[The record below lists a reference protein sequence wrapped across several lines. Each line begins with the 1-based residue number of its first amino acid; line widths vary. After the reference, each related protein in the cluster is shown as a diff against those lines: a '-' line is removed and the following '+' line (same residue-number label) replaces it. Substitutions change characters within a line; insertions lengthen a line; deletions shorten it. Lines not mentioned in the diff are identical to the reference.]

1 MTTKKYISLILS
13 VLVTYILQAAP
24 GTYYNS
30 IDTNISCAN
39 FKTVLARLLTSN
51 STVLPYG
58 IVDDNF
64 NKTDLKPAT
73 GAATGLVVSDKY
85 SSDNP
90 GGIDFCNYRYPT
102 NFCGFVTSPITAEC
116 TCYNKEHSFPK
127 SWFGGALVYPMY
139 SDMHFIWPSDAF
151 VNTKKLDYPIGY
163 VYTASYT
170 SKNGNKIG
178 SSNIA
183 ANYGYNASKLF
194 EPIDSFKGDFARA
207 YLYVITRY
215 EDSLTSWVGRNNI
228 ASGVLDGNKYPGFK
242 PWMLQLCVKWNKLDP
257 PSAFERKRNDSVY
270 SLQGNRNPYI
280 DYPNWVEKVFGTNG
294 ISSSCVSTGIKDNK
308 SLAYA
313 VFPNP
318 VHDALLNIRLN
329 TGMDEEATIEIV
341 DILGRTVITQ
351 ILHPASP
358 SNIDISNL
366 GKGMYFINIIYKEQ
380 NNASLFIK
388 E

>member
-1 MTTKKYISLILS
+1 MTTKKYISLFLS
-13 VLVTYILQAAP
+13 VLITYILQAAP

-30 IDTNISCAN
+30 IDTNKSCAN
-39 FKTVLARLLTSN
+39 FKTILAQLISTN
-51 STVLPYG
+51 TTVLPYG

-73 GAATGLVVSDKY
+73 GANTGWVVSDKY

-90 GGIDFCNYRYPT
+90 GGIDFCNYRFPSD
-102 NFCGFVTSPITAEC
+102 FCLGRPASTEC
-116 TCYNKEHSFPK
+116 YCYNKEHSFPK
-127 SWFGGALVYPMY
+127 AWFGGAYIYPMY

-151 VNTKKLDYPIGY
+151 VNTKKLDYSIGY

-178 SSNIA
+178 SSNTS
-183 ANYGYNASKLF
+183 ANYGYNYTKVF

-215 EDSLTSWVGRNNI
+215 EDSLLSWVGRSSI
-228 ASGVLDGNKYPGFK
+228 ASSVLDGNKYPGFK
-242 PWMLQLCVKWNKLDP
+242 PWMLQLCAKWNKLDP

-270 SLQGNRNPYI
+270 GIQGNRNPYI
-280 DYPNWVEKVFGTNG
+280 DYPNWVEKVFGIDG
-294 ISSSCVSTGIKDNK
+294 IASSCVNTSIKENR
-308 SLAYA
+308 SLVYS

-318 VHDALLNIRLN
+318 VQDALLNIRMSTN
-329 TGMDEEATIEIV
+329 ITEEVFVEIS
-341 DILGRTVITQ
+341 DILGRTILTQ
-351 ILHPASP
+351 SLHPANLQ
-358 SNIDISNL
+358 NIDVSTL
-366 GKGMYFINIIYKEQ
+366 ERGMYFININYKGQ